1 MQRWLFSLGDEAAI
15 GVEAPLEARFGNRNK
30 FHRYFT
36 ELSEQIFYCNKFH
49 FVAINFYCNEI
60 FSLPTDAIKSVA
72 IDYCNKNFVAIVCCN
87 KRFLLSLK
95 ILYCNKKYCYYK
107 LLQKNFFATI
117 IFVAKVSVQ
126 KGLITFGNL
135 GDIW

>member
-1 MQRWLFSLGDEAAI
+1 VVIGD
-15 GVEAPLEARFGNRNK
+15 
-30 FHRYFT
+30 H
-36 ELSEQIFYCNKFH
+36 
-49 FVAINFYCNEI
+49 
-60 FSLPTDAIKSVA
+60 
-72 IDYCNKNFVAIVCCN
+72 NKNFVAIAFCYN
-87 KRFLLSLK
+87 KILLSLK

-107 LLQKNFFATI
+107 LLQQNFFATI